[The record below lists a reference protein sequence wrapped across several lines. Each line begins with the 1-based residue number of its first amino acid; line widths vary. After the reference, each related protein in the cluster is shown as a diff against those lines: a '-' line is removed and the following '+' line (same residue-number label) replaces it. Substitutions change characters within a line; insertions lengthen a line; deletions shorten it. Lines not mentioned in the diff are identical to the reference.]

1 MEDIIKIEKSLKVSG
16 LLLKGLT
23 ETAQNEVIEQKGVFL
38 SMLLGT
44 FASLLGNLLSG
55 RGISR
60 AEKSKGIKRA
70 GYGNKLDF

>member
-60 AEKSKGIKRA
+60 AEKCKGIKRA
-70 GYGNKLDF
+70 GFGNKLDF